1 MGMFVLS
8 STFSG
13 RLISN
18 LSYDR
23 KEKQYHVQLT
33 NSLNEARVWKLKQVQ
48 KHRLNAYLSGI
59 GVFLL
64 KLRKLNRCK
73 HETKI

>member
-1 MGMFVLS
+1 MRMFVLS

-23 KEKQYHVQLT
+23 KEKQYRVQLT
-33 NSLNEARVWKLKQVQ
+33 DNSNEARVWKTKANAEAQAQ
-48 KHRLNAYLSGI
+48 RL
-59 GVFLL
+59 FEW
-64 KLRKLNRCK
+64 NRRVPFEVK
-73 HETKI
+73 EVR

>member
-1 MGMFVLS
+1 MRMFVLS

-23 KEKQYHVQLT
+23 KEKKYRVQLT
-33 NSLNEARVWKLKQVQ
+33 DNLNEAKIWKTRANAEAQVQ
-48 KHRLNAYLSGI
+48 RL
-59 GVFLL
+59 FEW
-64 KLRKLNRCK
+64 NRRVPFEVK
-73 HETKI
+73 EIK

>member
-1 MGMFVLS
+1 MRMFVLS

-23 KEKQYHVQLT
+23 KERQYRVQLT
-33 NSLNEARVWKLKQVQ
+33 DNLNEARVWKTKSSAEAQAE
-48 KHRLNAYLSGI
+48 RLFAW
-59 GVFLL
+59 
-64 KLRKLNRCK
+64 NRR
-73 HETKI
+73 IPF

>member
-1 MGMFVLS
+1 MRRFVLS

-23 KEKQYHVQLT
+23 KEKRYYVQLT
-33 NSLNEARVWKLKQVQ
+33 DNLNEARVWK
-48 KHRLNAYLSGI
+48 
-59 GVFLL
+59 
-64 KLRKLNRCK
+64 
-73 HETKI
+73 TKALAEAQA

>member
-1 MGMFVLS
+1 MRIFVLS

-23 KEKQYHVQLT
+23 KEKKYRVQLT
-33 NSLNEARVWKLKQVQ
+33 DNLNEARVWKTKALAEAQAQ
-48 KHRLNAYLSGI
+48 RL
-59 GVFLL
+59 FEW
-64 KLRKLNRCK
+64 NRRVPFEVK
-73 HETKI
+73 EVR